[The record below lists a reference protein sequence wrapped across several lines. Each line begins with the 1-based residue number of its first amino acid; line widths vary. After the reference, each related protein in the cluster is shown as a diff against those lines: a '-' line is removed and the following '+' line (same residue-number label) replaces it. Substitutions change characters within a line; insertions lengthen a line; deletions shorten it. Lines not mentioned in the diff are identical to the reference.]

1 MEKGMKKTYQAVYF
15 CNLIQGPYKLNS
27 DSIYMLI
34 AEVKASACNLGGL
47 GSISRSG
54 RSPGEGHGYPLQFS
68 WLENSMDRS
77 PWWGYRPWCQKN
89 PTGLLPLTRDR
100 FAPLGYRKYKG
111 PEILQKLWCQLL
123 SRPHHQDNGP
133 DWNMSQKTLLLRVH
147 FLRVSILLSLQ
158 TKKNDGR
165 R

>member
-1 MEKGMKKTYQAVYF
+1 MVK
-15 CNLIQGPYKLNS
+15 NLLP
-27 DSIYMLI
+27 
-34 AEVKASACNLGGL
+34 SAGDVRDV

-77 PWWGYRPWCQKN
+77 PWWGSRPWCQKN

-111 PEILQKLWCQLL
+111 PGILQKLWCQLL